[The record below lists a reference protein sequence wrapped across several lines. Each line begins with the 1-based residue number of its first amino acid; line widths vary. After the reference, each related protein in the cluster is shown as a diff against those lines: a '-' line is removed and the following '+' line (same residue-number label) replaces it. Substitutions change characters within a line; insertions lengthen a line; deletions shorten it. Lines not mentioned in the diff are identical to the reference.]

1 MILPP
6 MNNSTLPM
14 PAPSLL
20 AHALR
25 QLWNLALRGRSISS
39 LMVALFLQFAPLV
52 RTIEP
57 AVTGLLQPVFI
68 LLRWATAATAIAGG
82 AHALSGATGLTTANT
97 VRGTNGTALNYRAG
111 INSDSHG
118 TARSYSATGLPP
130 GLTVTSRTGGIISG
144 TPNRAGVY
152 AARVTGWQNN
162 NATGNSYTTT
172 VTFTIVDPVP
182 SISVQPV
189 PVTVAEGGTATF
201 SVTAIGNAL
210 TYRWLHDDLEIANA
224 TNATLTIPAAKP
236 SNAGFYQVRIQN
248 SGGTLFSDK
257 VRLIVGPSSEPPV
270 FGTLPPNTTLHEGEN
285 LVLSAVANA
294 QGAPVSTVWSLNGSI
309 LPNVSGNPLVRTN
322 ISPTHAG
329 TYRAIATANGITV
342 TSAPIA
348 VVLAPPLRIT
358 NTAIDAGALKV
369 QIPSINGRRYILEA
383 AADPTASL
391 WETRAQVTATG
402 PSLQLVDIDLVLDAK
417 FHRVR
422 AE

>member
-1 MILPP
+1 MKNFTPP
-6 MNNSTLPM
+6 TPSR
-14 PAPSLL
+14 SLL
-20 AHALR
+20 AHPLQ

-82 AHALSGATGLTTANT
+82 AHALSGATGLTTAAA
-97 VRGTNGTALNYRAG
+97 VRGTNGVALDYRAG
-111 INSDSHG
+111 ITSDSHG

-130 GLTVTSRTGGIISG
+130 GLSVFSRTGGIIRG
-144 TPNRAGVY
+144 TPNQAGIY
-152 AARVTGWQNN
+152 PARITGWQNN
-162 NATGNSYTTT
+162 NATGNSYSTT

-189 PVTVAEGGTATF
+189 PVTVAEGATATF

-224 TNATLTIPAAKP
+224 TNATLTIPAAQS
-236 SNAGFYQVRIQN
+236 SNVGFYHVRIQN
-248 SGGTLFSDK
+248 SGGTIFSDK

-270 FGTLPPNTTLHEGEN
+270 FSTLSPDTALHESED
-285 LVLSAVANA
+285 LALSAIANA
-294 QGAPVSTVWSLNGSI
+294 QGAPVSTVWSFNGSI
-309 LPNVSGNPLVRTN
+309 LPNIAGNILHRTN
-322 ISPTHAG
+322 LSPAHAG

-342 TSAPIA
+342 TSPPIA
-348 VVLAPPLRIT
+348 VVVAPPLRIT

-369 QIPSINGRRYILEA
+369 RIPTINGRRYILETTS
-383 AADPTASL
+383 DPTVPQ
-391 WETRAQVTATG
+391 WEIRAQVNAIG
-402 PSLQLVDIDLVLDAK
+402 SSFQLVDINIAPDAK
-417 FHRVR
+417 FYRVR